1 MKFYSTNN
9 KAYQVSF
16 EEAVFNSLPKDNGL
30 FYPTILPQLDPFWL
44 QNLKNIS
51 KVEIGLKVASQ
62 FIGDEIPFSRLE
74 QIVEE
79 TVDFDIPLRKI
90 SHQIAALELFHGPTW
105 AFKDV
110 GARFLSRCMAY
121 FIEGSTKKT
130 TILVATSG
138 DTGGAVASGFF
149 NIPGINVKIL
159 YPKGKV
165 SEVQRKQLT
174 TWGENISAYEVAG
187 TFDDCQSLVKQ
198 SFLDKDLN
206 EFMNLSSAN
215 SINVARLIPQS
226 FYYFY
231 AIQQSKFTHNVI
243 CVPSGNYGN
252 LTAGLWAWSMGLSI
266 DRFIAASNANRVVP
280 EYLDTGIYK
289 SGPSVQTHANA
300 MDVGAP
306 SNFVRIMELFGG
318 DHFKIKEHISGFSL
332 SDDEILSTIRTCQNT
347 NNYVLDPHGAI
358 GYQALARNLKPN
370 EQGIFLETAHP
381 VKFLDVVDKA
391 LQEPLNFD
399 EKLRSLFGKDEVFQ
413 SINNDFSSFKE
424 LLINASR

>member
-9 KAYQVSF
+9 RSYQVNF
-16 EEAVFNSLPKDNGL
+16 EEAVFKSLPPDNGL
-30 FYPTILPQLDPFWL
+30 FYPTSLPQLDPSWL
-44 QNLKNIS
+44 QNLKTIS
-51 KVEIGLKVASQ
+51 KVEIGLKVSSQ

-74 QIVEE
+74 QIIEE
-79 TVDFDIPLRKI
+79 TIDFDIPLINI
-90 SHQIAALELFHGPTW
+90 SDQIASLELFHGPTW

-121 FIEGSTKKT
+121 FIEGSSEEI

-149 NIPGINVKIL
+149 NIPGIKVKIL

-174 TWGENISAYEVAG
+174 TWGGNICAYEVAG
-187 TFDDCQSLVKQ
+187 TFDDCQRLVKQ

-206 EFMNLSSAN
+206 QVMNLSSAN
-215 SINVARLIPQS
+215 SINIARLIAQS

-231 AIQQSKFTHNVI
+231 AIQQSEYNHNVI

-252 LTAGLWAWSMGLSI
+252 LTAGLWAWSMGLPI
-266 DRFIAASNANRVVP
+266 DRFIAASNANSVVP
-280 EYLDTGIYK
+280 EYLDTGIYQPR
-289 SGPSVQTHANA
+289 PSLQTYANA

-306 SNFVRIMELFGG
+306 SNFIRMMELFGENYS
-318 DHFKIKEHISGFSL
+318 KIKKYISGFSL
-332 SDDEILSTIRTCQNT
+332 CDDEILTTIRTCRSM

-358 GYQALARNLKPN
+358 GYQALVENLKPN
-370 EQGIFLETAHP
+370 ERGIFLETAHP
-381 VKFLDVVDKA
+381 VKFLDVVNKA
-391 LQEPLNFD
+391 LQEPVNFD
-399 EKLRSLFGKDEVFQ
+399 EKLLGFLTKRKF
-413 SINNDFSSFKE
+413 I
-424 LLINASR
+424 R